1 MSYEVVC
8 QASDVP
14 KGEMRAFK
22 VNGTRVVIY
31 HLGNSFH
38 ATQASCTHL
47 FAPLARGKIL
57 DGCEVQCPLHR
68 ARFDIASGHVIE
80 WANFPVGV
88 QLLNAVR
95 RQKALKTYPVR
106 VHEDEVQIKI

>member
-8 QASDVP
+8 ETGDVP
-14 KGEMRAFK
+14 KGEMRAFRL
-22 VNGTRVVIY
+22 NGTRLVVY

-38 ATQASCTHL
+38 ATQSNCTHL

-68 ARFDIASGHVIE
+68 ARFDIASGAVIE

-95 RQKALKTYPVR
+95 KQKALKTFPVKVR
-106 VHEDEVQIKI
+106 GTEVLVKI